1 MSSRESES
9 LIPAPQPPPLLSSPS
24 EWPMP
29 AKEIFRSPFDSH
41 SDSVP
46 PASASHS
53 LPIKIWDKEGIPP
66 EQQRMI
72 FADKQLED
80 GQTLADYNIQKELIL
95 QLVLRLHGGII
106 ERSLMALARK
116 YNQELEFL

>member
-29 AKEIFRSPFDSH
+29 AKEIFKSPFDSH

-53 LPIKIWDKEGIPP
+53 LPIKIWVLLQRIPTSSSITHGFHLNSCFLGLCDCSLDP
-66 EQQRMI
+66 
-72 FADKQLED
+72 
-80 GQTLADYNIQKELIL
+80 NS
-95 QLVLRLHGGII
+95 RLPTGPPPLG
-106 ERSLMALARK
+106 S
-116 YNQELEFL
+116 YF